1 MESQRIFFGCL
12 LGLNEVRLHNLRYAM
27 MSSKGTDNQEP
38 WLFSWEIG
46 RWFILELTR
55 SRKGVDCTSPPRF
68 ISLFRFAGKLMI
80 AYLVKTFKVMFVE
93 TSKMSKVTRF
103 SALQS
108 DTNQNRLRRIPG
120 EAHFTYVS
128 VALSSQMIK
137 IKVCDRFI
145 KE

>member
-1 MESQRIFFGCL
+1 M
-12 LGLNEVRLHNLRYAM
+12 
-27 MSSKGTDNQEP
+27 
-38 WLFSWEIG
+38 
-46 RWFILELTR
+46 ELTR

-80 AYLVKTFKVMFVE
+80 AYLVKTFKGMFVE